1 MKPPLRPIKEMSLNE
16 KSVFRIVIQQRRQ
29 PRHHRSW
36 QTISAFPTHDFL
48 NMPPISNIH
57 NLIPITPDLMITHDF
72 LLPPFSCSWSATL
85 LISETRTIA
94 SSLCF
99 LRRSFHPSKF
109 WTIIVSISLIDATVS
124 ASSKSLSA
132 KSPLQSPQHHICYS
146 FGNLIIHHQRSM
158 TTPRIIKPSFVL
170 YLHLHN

>member
-1 MKPPLRPIKEMSLNE
+1 MANNLSFSNSRFPQHAADLQHP
-16 KSVFRIVIQQRRQ
+16 Q
-29 PRHHRSW
+29 PHPHHS
-36 QTISAFPTHDFL
+36 
-48 NMPPISNIH
+48 
-57 NLIPITPDLMITHDF
+57 DLMITHDF

-99 LRRSFHPSKF
+99 LRRSFQPSKF
-109 WTIIVSISLIDATVS
+109 WTIIDATVS

-146 FGNLIIHHQRSM
+146 FGNLIIHHQWSM
-158 TTPRIIKPSFVL
+158 TTPRIIKPPQ
-170 YLHLHN
+170 HLCYIYISISTIENEDPPISSPGPTNYNPSSRH